1 MPPKK
6 LPAKRE
12 KAKQKQ
18 KQKQQQTVIVNINK
32 QKRSVPRGNGIE
44 KPKEQP
50 KEQPKTTNN
59 SFSFSAPQAQQN
71 QLGEYLKIY
80 NKELYR
86 KLDEVLAKSKD
97 PVINSVE
104 DRLKPILSVKSP
116 ERIPTPIETIPQ
128 PKTLEQTLQEHFTE
142 QQNTPQKDNGVDM
155 NTPTTELFSPDVSLD
170 DPEKLTQ

>member
-59 SFSFSAPQAQQN
+59 SFSFSMPQAQQN

-116 ERIPTPIETIPQ
+116 ERIPTP
-128 PKTLEQTLQEHFTE
+128 LE
-142 QQNTPQKDNGVDM
+142 TPQREITIGQTVQENYLQKQEEQ
-155 NTPTTELFSPDVSLD
+155 PL
-170 DPEKLTQ
+170 